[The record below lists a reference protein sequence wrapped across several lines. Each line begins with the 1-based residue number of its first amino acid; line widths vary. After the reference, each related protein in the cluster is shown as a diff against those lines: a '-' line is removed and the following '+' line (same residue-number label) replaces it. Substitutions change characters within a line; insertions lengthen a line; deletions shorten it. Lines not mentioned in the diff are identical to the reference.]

1 MADQKG
7 FIKLDRNI
15 LKWRWWENHN
25 TLIVFLTLL
34 LKANYKDMPFENR
47 TIHRGQ
53 LVTSLPSLARQC
65 RLSTQSI
72 RTALLHLTSTG
83 EITNESF
90 TKYRIITI
98 INYDKYQEVTDK
110 TTDNQ
115 QTTNR
120 QLTDNQQQEKEY
132 KEKKERKKN
141 NRVADAPPS
150 PSGTP
155 ERGTKLW
162 KAKSHLLLTAEEGTV
177 DDIPDTYRDM
187 FTNFAD
193 YWRFRNQ

>member
-1 MADQKG
+1 MAEQSG
-7 FIKLDRNI
+7 YIKLDRNI
-15 LKWRWWENHN
+15 LKWRWWDNHN

-34 LKANYKDMPFENR
+34 LRANYKEMPFENR
-47 TIHRGQ
+47 IIHRGQ

-83 EITNESF
+83 EITNESL

-98 INYDKYQEVTDK
+98 VNYDKYQDITDK
-110 TTDNQ
+110 STDNQ

-120 QLTDNQQQEKEY
+120 QSTDNQQQEKDNKY
-132 KEKKERKKN
+132 KKERKKG

-162 KAKSHLLLTAEEGTV
+162 KAKSHLLLNEDEGTV
-177 DDIPDTYRDM
+177 EDIPDDYRDT